1 MSATIAKMAQPVLSK
16 LIAPAPLVMA
26 ATFIAIGVLRLPL
39 VPCLLVLAP
48 VSVALAYWWPSR

>member
-1 MSATIAKMAQPVLSK
+1 
-16 LIAPAPLVMA
+16 MA

-48 VSVALAYWWPSR
+48 VSVALAYRWPSR